1 MDSSIVASGTQSVL
15 AEDYNMLLEVNKRLR
30 QIQAGIYRASLK
42 WILLA
47 GSLETS
53 DRPEYW
59 ADPSGRDT
67 WSVPPEM
74 KGWDFGIRTD
84 DLVGSREIVRKVLKA
99 LGDLKKNL
107 EDIQHRL
114 RLDINKLSRPG
125 LRSYNILD
133 MPEEILYCVF
143 EFVEGF
149 LRDFPEF
156 ECGATRDIKNC
167 RLTCQAFNRVS
178 ERFFLRSVSVDLNAS
193 SLSRFND
200 ISNHPTISK
209 TIHSIRAILHFY
221 DTTLGDSLQDFILY
235 NADALYDQAE
245 TLELMAPWELRETI
259 SKETG
264 MKVVE
269 ALKEASACWERIAW
283 DTQAQSLDDHD
294 RTHLELLKTTHQRY
308 QSLCAY
314 QEEMLESGGFLQAV
328 AAGVS
333 RMPCAKTVFFLDW
346 DFATSTRISFFDSQ
360 DINGSIYEYMLQPI
374 HYSTAMKYGFTPRLC
389 DMITK
394 LPVAVHYAG
403 AWFERI
409 DIKLSQVE
417 SPSDLMPSPELRQ
430 QLPLAMQR
438 LRKFTIRCQDNIN
451 GELGQDALYDMFGSC
466 LDTGSLREISI
477 DMSQTRELD
486 KLGVGRIITSRHW
499 QNLSYLF
506 LRDVAFHFSDLQ
518 LFVSRAPKSFLYFS
532 VESVYLLSGTW
543 AEVLDTLR
551 EKPLI
556 DRVQLEKPLGAECD
570 DMSAQELKRI
580 FDREDIFLR
589 SQAERY
595 IARFT
600 PYNPLRDQE
609 RLDHDAVDVESE
621 D

>member
-15 AEDYNMLLEVNKRLR
+15 GDNYNMLLEVNKRLR
-30 QIQAGIYRASLK
+30 QVQAGIYRASLK
-42 WILLA
+42 WMMLA

-59 ADPSGRDT
+59 ANPSGRDT
-67 WSVPPEM
+67 RSVPPEM

-84 DLVGSREIVRKVLKA
+84 DLVGSREIVRTVLKA
-99 LGDLKKNL
+99 LGDLKKGL
-107 EDIQHRL
+107 ENIQHRL
-114 RLDINKLSRPG
+114 RLNINKLSRPG

-133 MPEEILYCVF
+133 MPEEILYCIF

-156 ECGATRDIKNC
+156 ECGASRDIKNC

-209 TIHSIRAILHFY
+209 SIQSIRAILHFY

-235 NADALYDQAE
+235 NAGALYDRAE

-283 DTQAQSLDDHD
+283 DTQAQSLADHD

-314 QEEMLESGGFLQAV
+314 QEEMLESGGF
-328 AAGVS
+328 
-333 RMPCAKTVFFLDW
+333 
-346 DFATSTRISFFDSQ
+346 FASSSCGNIEDALCKDNVLPRLGLCNFDA
-360 DINGSIYEYMLQPI
+360 
-374 HYSTAMKYGFTPRLC
+374 TAMKYGFTPRLC

-394 LPVAVHYAG
+394 LPVAVHHAG
-403 AWFERI
+403 AWLERI

-417 SPSDLMPSPELRQ
+417 SPSDLIPSPELRQ

-438 LRKFTIRCQDNIN
+438 LRKFTIRCQGNIN
-451 GELGQDALYDMFGSC
+451 GELSQDALYDMFGSC

-477 DMSQTRELD
+477 DMSQMREPD
-486 KLGVGRIITSRHW
+486 KLGVGKIITSRRW

-506 LRDVAFHFSDLQ
+506 LRDVAFHFSELQ
-518 LFVSRAPKSFLYFS
+518 LFVSRAPKSFSYFW

-556 DRVQLEKPLGAECD
+556 DRVQLEKPLGAECA
-570 DMSAQELKRI
+570 DMSAEELKRI
-580 FDREDIFLR
+580 FDREDLFFR

-595 IARFT
+595 IARLI
-600 PYNPLRDQE
+600 PHNSLRDQE